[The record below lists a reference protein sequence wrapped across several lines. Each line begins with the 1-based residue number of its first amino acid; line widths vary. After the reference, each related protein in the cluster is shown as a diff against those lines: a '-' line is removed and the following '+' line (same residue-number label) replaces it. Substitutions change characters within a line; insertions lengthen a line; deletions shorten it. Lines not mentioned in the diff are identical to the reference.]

1 MYFNII
7 TLKTFLPPPTCDLK
21 HVGIVVVDQKD
32 YENDT
37 INSSAALKLFGSTS
51 TAEINSQTKNSIR
64 L

>member
-7 TLKTFLPPPTCDLK
+7 TLKTFSPPTCDLK

-37 INSSAALKLFGSTS
+37 INSSAALKLIGSTS
-51 TAEINSQTKNSIR
+51 TEKINSQTKNSIR

>member
-1 MYFNII
+1 M
-7 TLKTFLPPPTCDLK
+7 KTFLPPPTCDLK
-21 HVGIVVVDQKD
+21 HVGIVVVDQKV

-37 INSSAALKLFGSTS
+37 INSSAVLKLFGTTS